1 MGRDMVRASGLL
13 ACIIGLLAPASES
26 RASEAVG
33 AAPEP
38 TDASQPLEIRIPA
51 LIRQLDADKLEARQ
65 QASTELLGLGGA
77 VIQPL
82 AEALPRASAETTMR
96 GLSILRKLGDMP
108 ESSFAARQA
117 LQRLAQS
124 ESKPLASQASTLART
139 YEPTP
144 MPRRMRGRGGMQFV
158 QVQAFRAGGQRRIKV
173 VGRNRT
179 VEIREVIGGPISI
192 SRTERVDGV
201 EQTTTVRAANLQAL
215 EKENPAAYALYR
227 AHVGLGA
234 SELGQPFEVQ
244 FPAGQPEFEVLIPP
258 GRGANRFAQPD
269 PLAPDQQ

>member
-82 AEALPRASAETTMR
+82 AEALPRAETTMR

-139 YEPTP
+139 YEPAP